1 MKDVY
6 KERIEELINELESTL
21 MFLSDYRNEQW
32 YLDILD
38 RLNKLSIIW

>member
-1 MKDVY
+1 MKDAY
-6 KERIEELINELESTL
+6 KERIEQLINELENTL
-21 MFLSDYRNEQW
+21 MFLYDHRNEQW

>member
-6 KERIEELINELESTL
+6 EERIEELINELESTL
-21 MFLSDYRNEQW
+21 MFLYDYRNEQW